1 MGAAL
6 VGAAGHRVSLV
17 AGAGRG
23 RRVGGQ
29 VFEVRSR
36 SGRLA

>member
-1 MGAAL
+1 M
-6 VGAAGHRVSLV
+6 GAAGHRAGLV

-23 RRVGGQ
+23 GRAGGQ